1 MSEEVARFVGVET
14 IVMPRGRSAT
24 AGVAVW
30 RSGGQRIEVAAAAR
44 APGESVRICL
54 RPEDVT
60 LLAPEPGARQS
71 SARNRLPGRVLRLV
85 PSGPHL
91 RVVVDCG
98 FVLAAL
104 VTHRSAEALGLA
116 EGVLVTAQ
124 FKATAPHLL
133 RAAART
139 APAAASLDT
148 ATRAGV

>member
-1 MSEEVARFVGVET
+1 LEV
-14 IVMPRGRSAT
+14 
-24 AGVAVW
+24 
-30 RSGGQRIEVAAAAR
+30 GGQRIEVAQPA
-44 APGESVRICL
+44 APGESVRVCL

-60 LLAPEPGARQS
+60 LLAPERGARQS
-71 SARNRLPGRVLRLV
+71 SARNRLTGRVVRLV

-91 RVVVDCG
+91 RVNIDCG

-104 VTHRSAEALGLA
+104 VTHRSAEELRLA

-133 RAAART
+133 RPRRAAG
-139 APAAASLDT
+139 PAAASLDT